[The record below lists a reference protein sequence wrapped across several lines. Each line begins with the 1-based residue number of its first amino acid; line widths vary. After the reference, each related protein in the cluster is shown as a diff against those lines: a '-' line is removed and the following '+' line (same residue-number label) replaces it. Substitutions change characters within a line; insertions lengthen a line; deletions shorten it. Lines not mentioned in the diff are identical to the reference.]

1 MTRLEEPRQGQIR
14 LGGAEEGHNKAN
26 RCRGG
31 LLKQVEVQERPNRG
45 RGELLLIRDDHCEIE
60 LRV

>member
-1 MTRLEEPRQGQIR
+1 MMRPEEPRQDQIR
-14 LGGAEEGHNKAN
+14 LGGAEEGHDQAN

-31 LLKQVEVQERPNRG
+31 LWKQVKVQERLDRG
-45 RGELLLIRDDHCEIE
+45 RGELLLIRDDHCEIK